1 MDDCPAST
9 CDIYYGSYAQMDRF
23 LILNESE
30 RQRLKEQIKRLFLR
44 FYFLNQNIV
53 IAHKYQQLFF
63 THVWINLNI

>member
-1 MDDCPAST
+1 MGAT
-9 CDIYYGSYAQMDRF
+9 LKLTDRF

-53 IAHKYQQLFF
+53 IVHKYQQLFF
-63 THVWINLNI
+63 THVCSNQS

>member
-1 MDDCPAST
+1 MGAT
-9 CDIYYGSYAQMDRF
+9 LKMTDRF

-53 IAHKYQQLFF
+53 IAHKDQQLFF
-63 THVWINLNI
+63 THVCSNQS